1 MTQKPR
7 ASISDVREY
16 WSENPC
22 GADQS
27 DASDR
32 RRYFEE
38 IERRRYAQEPH
49 IVPEGAFTTFA
60 GKRVLEIGC
69 GVGTDGAQFA
79 RGGALYTGIN
89 IDAGSVALA
98 RERFELERLPGTIRQ
113 MNAERLEFPDG
124 TFDHVYSFGVIHH
137 SPNTE
142 RIVQEMFRVLKPG
155 GTVTVMVYNKSSVN
169 YWFEIMFLRKLFR
182 LALIPEG
189 APKILAAMI
198 GLDEQKLRK
207 HRAIFLSERMT
218 HERWVSINT
227 DGPDC
232 PLAKVYDAGT
242 ARAMFDAA
250 GFAEISMGLR
260 YFQTDHYGRLAMLI
274 PRSFAEWLGRAAGW
288 HRYIRARKP
297 GPAA

>member
-1 MTQKPR
+1 MTQKPHS
-7 ASISDVREY
+7 SISDVREY

-49 IVPEGAFTTFA
+49 IIPEGAFPSFA

-98 RERFELERLPGTIRQ
+98 RERFELEGLPGTIRQ
-113 MNAERLEFPDG
+113 MNAEQLEFPDG

-142 RIVQEMFRVLKPG
+142 GIVREMFRVLKPG

-169 YWFEIMFLRKLFR
+169 YWFEIMFLRKVFR

-189 APKILAAMI
+189 APTILAAMI
-198 GLDEQKLRK
+198 GLDEEKLRK

-232 PLAKVYDAGT
+232 PLAKVYNAGT

-260 YFQTDHYGRLAMLI
+260 YFQTDHYGRLAALI
-274 PRSFAEWLGRAAGW
+274 PRALADWVGRAAGW

-297 GPAA
+297 GPSA